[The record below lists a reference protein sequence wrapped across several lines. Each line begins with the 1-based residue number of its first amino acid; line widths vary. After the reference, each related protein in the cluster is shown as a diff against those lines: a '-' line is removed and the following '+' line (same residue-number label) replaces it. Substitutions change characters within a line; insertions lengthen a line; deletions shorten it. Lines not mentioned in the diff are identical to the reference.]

1 MVLVLQGGDAK
12 FFQTTKK
19 GEIHELKSDLNSLNR
34 DKIKDAG
41 QQPAT
46 HTHRGRRTPMKDQQS
61 AVLGRRTTYASLHY
75 RSAQLYRRMPDSR
88 LAWWLMIFRCV
99 LLFLCSPFLFSP
111 FPVKKVIA
119 AMTVGKDVS
128 SLFTDVVKSMQTDNL
143 ELKKLVYL
151 YIINYARSQPDKA
164 ILIVNTF
171 QKDATAPSPLIRAL
185 AIRTM
190 GCIRVDRITEY
201 LCEPL
206 GKALKDKDPYVRKTA
221 AICVAKLFDINKE
234 LVEEQGFLEQLR
246 DMVADPNPMVVANAV
261 AALQEISEASAKDVF
276 HIDNAM
282 LGKLLAALNEC
293 TEWGQVFILDALAK
307 YEPSAKDAEDI
318 IERVTPRLKHANSAV
333 AMSAVKVI
341 MQYLTYIKNPKLE
354 QLLITEKL
362 PPPLITLLSEQKSE
376 IQYVALRNINLIV
389 QKKPDI
395 LANGV
400 KHFFVS

>member
-1 MVLVLQGGDAK
+1 MWA
-12 FFQTTKK
+12 
-19 GEIHELKSDLNSLNR
+19 
-34 DKIKDAG
+34 
-41 QQPAT
+41 
-46 HTHRGRRTPMKDQQS
+46 
-61 AVLGRRTTYASLHY
+61 
-75 RSAQLYRRMPDSR
+75 
-88 LAWWLMIFRCV
+88 CV
-99 LLFLCSPFLFSP
+99 CALCAFS
-111 FPVKKVIA
+111 
-119 AMTVGKDVS
+119 
-128 SLFTDVVKSMQTDNL
+128 Q
-143 ELKKLVYL
+143 
-151 YIINYARSQPDKA
+151 
-164 ILIVNTF
+164 
-171 QKDATAPSPLIRAL
+171 
-185 AIRTM
+185 
-190 GCIRVDRITEY
+190 
-201 LCEPL
+201 PL

-246 DMVADPNPMVVANAV
+246 EMVADPNPMVVANAV

-276 HIDNAM
+276 NIDNVM

-341 MQYLTYIKNPKLE
+341 MQYLSYIKNPKLE

-395 LANGV
+395 LSSGV
-400 KHFFVS
+400 KHFFVKYNDPIYVSRR